1 MSQIRRGAP
10 VAFAPGVAP
19 FLSTANWLSLCARAH
34 HILGD
39 EVSDGQDFGC
49 SFRLAYGEQEYV
61 RAIYGVD
68 AFQALMLALKTV
80 SVHLKHD
87 DWLPRDRMYWLE
99 PGNGTGFPNPD
110 IE

>member
-1 MSQIRRGAP
+1 MSPTATFGEVVARRELDVDGTSSKVIVELAKP
-10 VAFAPGVAP
+10 
-19 FLSTANWLSLCARAH
+19 
-34 HILGD
+34 
-39 EVSDGQDFGC
+39 VSDGRDSGC
-49 SFRLAYGEQEYV
+49 SFRLAYREQEYV